1 MFECYLNEND
11 DRIRAYLVSLNH
23 VGNRKLCRSFILVW
37 ALDYHWNKKASEEN
51 RAVASE
57 WTSMTAKCELIL
69 NFNCI
74 SNISFARTMF
84 CLIQTYQRKN
94 FECLAVRTARN
105 RTVESEKLNCCVG
118 RKRKSFF
125 TFLSVRAKLTSPF
138 EKKRFDFNLNCFW
151 RSYSKCVRS
160 LTQSRSRLSALL
172 HFRHQWRSFRF
183 KWFHRPFP
191 FHFGVIFLLFY
202 SSCRCL
208 SLWRFLSNE
217 IRGNSFFFCTFF
229 SQPTDRAFNYKRIQ
243 CNINSLWCDFIGQCR
258 VLFAR
263 HELVSI

>member
-1 MFECYLNEND
+1 MSLVHSRLSSRLPLKQESERRKSRG
-11 DRIRAYLVSLNH
+11 RIRMNFYDSQMWTDFKFQLH
-23 VGNRKLCRSFILVW
+23 FEHFIRKNDVLPYSNLSKEKFWMFSRQNCSQQNSWIRKIKLLRW
-37 ALDYHWNKKASEEN
+37 KKKKIFFHLLECQSE
-51 RAVASE
+51 A
-57 WTSMTAKCELIL
+57 
-69 NFNCI
+69 
-74 SNISFARTMF
+74 NISFW
-84 CLIQTYQRKN
+84 
-94 FECLAVRTARN
+94 
-105 RTVESEKLNCCVG
+105 
-118 RKRKSFF
+118 
-125 TFLSVRAKLTSPF
+125 
-138 EKKRFDFNLNCFW
+138 KKRFDFNLNCFW